1 MGRPRAWQLDLSFY
15 FGTPT
20 LDFPRDLQHAVS
32 DHALDAW
39 ASVAALT
46 FTEAPLSGQP
56 RSIDFNFET
65 SGISPNFLAFGYF
78 PSPPN
83 SEPIA
88 GDIFFND
95 NFLWE
100 FGNGLGPAAYDFE
113 LLAVHEI
120 GHALGLDHSTTE
132 NAVMRPFFSASDV
145 FVGFHPDDVAGINSL
160 YAVVP
165 EPSTL
170 PLAGVGLIALAV
182 TRRGRFPRRRE
193 PSQDSVVVTAHHDA
207 ERVARVCDLYADVLL
222 EREPRVQ
229 GAYPRGVPAWPP
241 TKGRTTGRPPPTR
254 RPGRPPPS
262 SRHSSVTWG

>member
-1 MGRPRAWQLDLSFY
+1 LRRCLPVIAILVVLSLFGSVSSTEALPFVLEGEGWDGPGLGSADLSFY

-20 LDFPRDLQHAVS
+20 LDFALDSQHGALIT
-32 DHALDAW
+32 ALDAW

-46 FTEAPLSGQP
+46 FTEAPLAGQP
-56 RSIDFNFET
+56 RSSDFNFET
-65 SGISPNFLAFGYF
+65 SGFSPNFLAFGYF

-100 FGNGLGPAAYDFE
+100 FGNGLGPAAFDFE

-120 GHALGLDHSTTE
+120 GHALGLGHSTTA

-160 YAVVP
+160 YAAVAVP

-170 PLAGVGLIALAV
+170 LLAGVGLIALAV
-182 TRRGRFPRRRE
+182 TRRGRFRRRRE
-193 PSQDSVVVTAHHDA
+193 PSHQPFSG
-207 ERVARVCDLYADVLL
+207 
-222 EREPRVQ
+222 Q
-229 GAYPRGVPAWPP
+229 
-241 TKGRTTGRPPPTR
+241 
-254 RPGRPPPS
+254 
-262 SRHSSVTWG
+262 SRH